1 MELEAVEKEDRL
13 IINVNQN
20 HTVANLIRKAV
31 WENGGEAAYDTGHPL
46 GGESNLVIEADNPK
60 EVVQDAVE
68 TAKNWFDELE
78 EEI

>member
-46 GGESNLVIEADNPK
+46 GGESNLVIEADNPE